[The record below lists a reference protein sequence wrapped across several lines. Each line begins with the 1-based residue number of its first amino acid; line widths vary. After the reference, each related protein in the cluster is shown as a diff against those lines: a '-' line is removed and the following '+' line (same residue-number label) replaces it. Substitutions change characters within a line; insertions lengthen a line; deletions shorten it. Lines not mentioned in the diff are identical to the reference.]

1 MMDKLIKLGGM
12 ASFVVLFTA
21 QALAGDIYGYD
32 VPKKYPTVFKT
43 YQTLL
48 TKKFKKI
55 DWLYRLNGVS
65 DPIIQKTVDGVS
77 YLSVWACKPHDC
89 SGNGVAFL
97 ATPDAKR
104 VVMKIIAS
112 GVDQGSGFYIGNP
125 SAAEKT
131 ELDARLQ

>member
-1 MMDKLIKLGGM
+1 MNKLVKLAGM
-12 ASFVVLFTA
+12 AVCVVLVTS

-32 VPKKYPTVFKT
+32 VPKKYPNVFKT

-48 TKKFKKI
+48 TKKFKKF

-65 DPIIQKTVDGVS
+65 DPIIQKTVEGVS

-104 VVMKIIAS
+104 VIMKVIAS
-112 GVDQGSGFYIGNP
+112 ELNQDNGFYLGNP

-131 ELDARLQ
+131 ALDARLQ